1 VPRWAPRARQALLDL
16 YRPRWD
22 VAELAVDLSRFR
34 RPHAGTED
42 DETSWDILTSLLAR
56 ISR

>member
-1 VPRWAPRARQALLDL
+1 
-16 YRPRWD
+16 
-22 VAELAVDLSRFR
+22 VDLSRFR